1 MADICLLRL
10 FKGAFWRGERREERK
25 ERESRKGGR
34 LKKCNFSKI
43 RNEILVDR
51 DELAHDEP
59 LWLSI

>member
-1 MADICLLRL
+1 MVTTLYLRAL
-10 FKGAFWRGERREERK
+10 FGEEREEREERK